1 MRYPGVAKGLY
12 VASPSGSSNFFLDK
26 FSLICFPS
34 EVFLV
39 TIQNSK
45 VHRNCIDMFSS
56 LSNFHHVSVF
66 VIPLF
71 VVKIILLYFKCISA
85 PVYVLLMVKPGKP
98 ALSKVEVLERDSQ
111 LNQTLVQVPACFT
124 LYILN

>member
-1 MRYPGVAKGLY
+1 MRYPGVAKGLH
-12 VASPSGSSNFFLDK
+12 VASPSGSSIFFLIK

-45 VHRNCIDMFSS
+45 VYRNCIDMFSS
-56 LSNFHHVSVF
+56 LGNFHHVSVI

-71 VVKIILLYFKCISA
+71 VVKIILLYFKCICA
-85 PVYVLLMVKPGKP
+85 PVHVLLLVKPGKP